1 MIEPDTVRLLREC
14 NAGIKMGIRAID
26 GVTGNIKKDELKQLV
41 QESRAHH
48 AKLEQQ
54 TEQLLHAYGDEGK
67 QPHPMAE
74 SMAQL
79 KTELGMMMDHSDQK
93 IADLLTTGCDMG
105 VKSLSR
111 YLNEYAA
118 ADEQSKDIAKQL
130 IRIESGLTKD
140 LRDYL

>member
-26 GVTGNIKKDELKQLV
+26 GVTGNIKKDEL
-41 QESRAHH
+41 
-48 AKLEQQ
+48 QQ